1 MTPDRERLIAA
12 LDQLPMVPRL
22 VYLLAAMDDM
32 DHADIA
38 FRLGL
43 SVQEIEAH
51 LAEALM
57 RLTALLHEP

>member
-1 MTPDRERLIAA
+1 MKPDHKRLVAA

-32 DHADIA
+32 SHGDIA

-43 SVQEIEAH
+43 SVKEVEAH

-57 RLTALLHEP
+57 RLTALLDDP